1 MTDFI
6 EENTGKKLRADRL
19 AETMERSRRSLE
31 NYRQALRLKFDRS
44 ESLKMTSHMIDA
56 FALHVL
62 RGTRETEHY
71 TQRLIEDLKKLPK
84 RREGLRILW
93 VHTLPYWQESLCRI
107 FDYNDRVEIAVC
119 DMDIDID
126 IDAPEDLTWTDP
138 YRTMAEYL
146 IRNWYNGP
154 SQRRVGRTL
163 EYAEKMK
170 ADGIIY
176 FCHWGCKQTL
186 GASAAAKQAFE
197 EAGFP
202 ALVIDG
208 DGCDRRNVQEGQMVT
223 RIEAFLEQLEG
234 RRC

>member
-1 MTDFI
+1 
-6 EENTGKKLRADRL
+6 
-19 AETMERSRRSLE
+19 MERSRRSLE

-119 DMDIDID
+119 DMDID
-126 IDAPEDLTWTDP
+126 APEDLTWTDP
-138 YRTMAEYL
+138 YRTMAE
-146 IRNWYNGP
+146 
-154 SQRRVGRTL
+154 
-163 EYAEKMK
+163 
-170 ADGIIY
+170 
-176 FCHWGCKQTL
+176 
-186 GASAAAKQAFE
+186 
-197 EAGFP
+197 
-202 ALVIDG
+202 
-208 DGCDRRNVQEGQMVT
+208 
-223 RIEAFLEQLEG
+223 
-234 RRC
+234 